1 MTTTATPTLIRDPWR
16 RLWHFFTSD
25 GLYAAAVIA
34 GALLLLVAAQLPQT
48 PAHNPIAYSRWLSE
62 TQARWGSLFDP
73 LNALGLFTVTSSLL
87 FRLTLALL
95 GLCSALRLIDQL
107 DRLRR
112 TDRAVSRRSSLA
124 AILVYSGTVIV
135 LLGLFLGTFID
146 YRVDEVVVSPG
157 TMTNI
162 PGTTYAVRLDAL
174 DNDRATVAL
183 LSQTEVIAQGVIAE
197 KHPLHD
203 GVAVYLDRIGPALNV
218 SATQGVTQVLNLQ
231 STANSPAQTQVLL
244 LFTSDQNEGF
254 VAAPQVNL
262 VLRIEPVGAEQFTAQ
277 IFQSASGKDFGRQ
290 SFKPGETISIEG
302 TTFRFEPAAYIVVS
316 LANQPSHWVVVLGIM
331 VTVLGLL
338 GLALWPIGPADTRRD
353 RIILWTTRLAWL
365 IWTIFVVGQLI
376 NAYPRTASFGYA
388 VTSLAAGL
396 AAWILFAG
404 SLVVQRRTRV
414 VLLGLGLVA
423 LVITLS
429 L

>member
-1 MTTTATPTLIRDPWR
+1 M
-16 RLWHFFTSD
+16 
-25 GLYAAAVIA
+25 
-34 GALLLLVAAQLPQT
+34 
-48 PAHNPIAYSRWLSE
+48 
-62 TQARWGSLFDP
+62 
-73 LNALGLFTVTSSLL
+73 
-87 FRLTLALL
+87 
-95 GLCSALRLIDQL
+95 
-107 DRLRR
+107 
-112 TDRAVSRRSSLA
+112 
-124 AILVYSGTVIV
+124 IV

-183 LSQTEVIAQGVIAE
+183 LSQTEIIAQGVIAE
-197 KHPLHD
+197 KQPLHD
-203 GVAVYLDRIGPALNV
+203 GVTVYLDRIGPALDV

-262 VLRIEPVGAEQFTAQ
+262 VLRIEPVGPEQFTAQ

-316 LANQPSHWVVVLGIM
+316 LANQPSHWVVVLGM
-331 VTVLGLL
+331 
-338 GLALWPIGPADTRRD
+338 R
-353 RIILWTTRLAWL
+353 
-365 IWTIFVVGQLI
+365 
-376 NAYPRTASFGYA
+376 
-388 VTSLAAGL
+388 
-396 AAWILFAG
+396 
-404 SLVVQRRTRV
+404 
-414 VLLGLGLVA
+414 
-423 LVITLS
+423 
-429 L
+429 